1 MKTRIIHRHS
11 RTQVSRIRSLV
22 PGALALVLAV
32 LGLSLLVSGATSAA
46 GSSPLQQQVPKPRLL
61 TDPVADPKQAG
72 VHWFESTGHTLRGSF
87 LDYWNKHGGLA
98 QFGYPIT
105 EEFTEPLGPNGGPIM
120 VQYFERNRFEHHPEY
135 AGTPNEVLL
144 GTLGREF
151 HAQDPAAPAMPA
163 PARYF
168 PETGHNLS
176 GVFKAYWETHGG
188 LVVHGYPITEQFE
201 EKNPLDGKTYIV
213 QYFERSRFELH
224 PENAGNPYEV
234 LLGQLG
240 TQLSQKRGYPYGWYP
255 AVSHAADMS
264 WISGHV
270 ELYADYFCA
279 ADFCGCSLLRFGMD
293 EQVLQL
299 NTQNGGQYLFQ
310 KREFATRKPLVI
322 FGRMARVDERTYV
335 CPAETRIPIYLVE
348 RVQSNPAD

>member
-1 MKTRIIHRHS
+1 ME
-11 RTQVSRIRSLV
+11 
-22 PGALALVLAV
+22 
-32 LGLSLLVSGATSAA
+32 
-46 GSSPLQQQVPKPRLL
+46 
-61 TDPVADPKQAG
+61 
-72 VHWFESTGHTLRGSF
+72 WFEATGHTLRGSF
-87 LDYWNKHGGLA
+87 LDYWQKNGGLA

-105 EEFTEPLGPNGGPIM
+105 EMFFEPSGHDNSPVL

-135 AGTPNEVLL
+135 VGTKHEVLL

-151 HAQDPAAPAMPA
+151 HPQDAPAPAMPA

-176 GVFKAYWETHGG
+176 GSFKAYWETHGG
-188 LVVHGYPITEQFE
+188 LPIHGYPITEQFE
-201 EKNPLDGKTYIV
+201 GKNPLNGRTYVV

-224 PENAGNPYEV
+224 PENAGSPYEV

-240 TQLSQKRGYPYGWYP
+240 TQLSQERGYPYGWYP
-255 AVSHAADMS
+255 PASHAADMS
-264 WISGHV
+264 WISGYL

-299 NTQNGGQYLFQ
+299 NTQNGGQYLFH

-322 FGRMARVDERTYV
+322 FGRMARVDEPKYV
-335 CPAETRIPIYLVE
+335 CPAETQVPIYVVE
-348 RVQSNPAD
+348 RIQTNPAD